1 MDMTQDQDRRV
12 KTLRREL
19 EGWREVLY
27 VGHSVLVWEKQ
38 YYPFISISAVTA
50 LFLMIWYLEPS
61 MLTLLSVL
69 GITVTLCDYLV
80 PQIVPWIVG
89 AHYWTGT
96 HERRYE
102 QIITS
107 VASLCGLASY
117 VSNTLAS
124 MKESKPRTYFVMVTG
139 SLIVSAWIGSTINN
153 LLLTYLI
160 MLVLV
165 LLPGMKHHGILQKYF
180 STGIQAIANLMK
192 SSVAAIG
199 GKKSDGEANK
209 KKD

>member
-1 MDMTQDQDRRV
+1 MDLDRRV

-38 YYPFISISAVTA
+38 YYPFISISAVSA

-89 AHYWTGT
+89 A
-96 HERRYE
+96 
-102 QIITS
+102 
-107 VASLCGLASY
+107 
-117 VSNTLAS
+117 
-124 MKESKPRTYFVMVTG
+124 VTG
-139 SLIVSAWIGSTINN
+139 QEHTNDAMSRSSPQ
-153 LLLTYLI
+153 
-160 MLVLV
+160 
-165 LLPGMKHHGILQKYF
+165 LPHC
-180 STGIQAIANLMK
+180 
-192 SSVAAIG
+192 VA
-199 GKKSDGEANK
+199 
-209 KKD
+209 